1 MAQSFDRDLLILLH
15 DVARTLR
22 TRFDQKARASHAMTR
37 AQWIILS
44 RLDRQPGMSQNELAA
59 ICEVEPI
66 TVARLVDRLEARGLV
81 ERRSDPADRRIR
93 RLHLLP
99 AAKPILET
107 INSARET
114 MNARIVAGLDEK
126 TRETLI
132 DGLLVIKENLA
143 NEALTSSDE
152 LAEAGE

>member
-1 MAQSFDRDLLILLH
+1 MQQSFDRDLLIVLH
-15 DVARTLR
+15 DVARMLR

-44 RLDRQPGMSQNELAA
+44 RLERQPGMSQNEMAA

-81 ERRSDPADRRIR
+81 ERRSDPSDRRIR

-99 AAKPILET
+99 AATPILET
-107 INSARET
+107 INEARET
-114 MNARIVAGLDEK
+114 MSTRITAGLDQATLK
-126 TRETLI
+126 TLV
-132 DGLLVIKENLA
+132 DALLKIKENLA
-143 NEALTSSDE
+143 NEALTGVK

>member
-1 MAQSFDRDLLILLH
+1 MQQAFDRDLLIILH

-37 AQWIILS
+37 AQWLILS
-44 RLDRQPGMSQNELAA
+44 RLERQPGMSQNEMAA

-81 ERRSDPADRRIR
+81 ERRADPTDRRIK

-99 AAKPILET
+99 AARPILET
-107 INSARET
+107 INDASES
-114 MNARIVAGLDEK
+114 MNARITAGLDEK
-126 TRETLI
+126 TRDTLI
-132 DGLLVIKENLA
+132 DALLVLKEN
-143 NEALTSSDE
+143 
-152 LAEAGE
+152 